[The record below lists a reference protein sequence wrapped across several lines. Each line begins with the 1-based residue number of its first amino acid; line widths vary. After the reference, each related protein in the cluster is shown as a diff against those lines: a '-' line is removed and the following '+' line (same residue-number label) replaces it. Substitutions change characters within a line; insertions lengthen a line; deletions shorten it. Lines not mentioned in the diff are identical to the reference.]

1 MKLVRIPVII
11 SLLVISISATA
22 GDILRYSRSAASW
35 NEALPLGNGRLGA
48 MVYGGPQR
56 EEIQLNEDTFWQGSP
71 FNYYNPEAKANLPLL
86 RQYIFSEKY
95 EEALALARTKF
106 MPEGISDEMGYLTA
120 GSVFIDFDSHDYLRT
135 YSRSLDMST
144 GIATTEYMLRG
155 FGGDIPLVKEEV
167 FTSLTDQLVVIHLS
181 SNIAEALDCSI
192 SYSAPLPSAG
202 SSITEDGIL
211 RFFVEP
217 NDLKFGGNS
226 HPVKI
231 DPVPNA
237 LHLVVD
243 IKASSKDGS
252 IKAENGKFIVS
263 DATDVTV
270 YVSLATNFVNFKD
283 TSADPVK
290 RNEQYIKAAR
300 DFDTMKE
307 SHAKAFKE
315 QYDRVTLDL
324 GHTTNDDFDTEF
336 RLKNFQNTWD
346 PDFIST
352 YFQFGRYLLISC
364 SQPGSQPATLQGIW
378 QGAAVP
384 KWKSAYTTNINLE
397 MNYWPSNVANLQE
410 TEDPLI
416 AMVRDFSESGRLTA
430 REMYGC
436 RGWML
441 HHNSDIWRST
451 GPSDGPGTGL
461 WNTCNAWLCHHLW
474 DRYLFT
480 CDKDYLAEVYPLMK
494 GACEFFCDLLVEDP
508 RTGHLV
514 TIPSSSPENKPKGVN
529 TTLSAGVTMDNQL
542 IRDLFKNTISASEI
556 LGLDKSFR
564 KELIKKCS
572 RLTPT
577 QIGQH
582 GQIMEWA
589 MDWDKPDDTHRHV
602 SHLWGL
608 FPGSEISA
616 TLTPDLAEAARTT
629 LRQRGDVSTGWSMGW
644 KVCWWSRLGDGDHA
658 MKLLRSLFTYM
669 SPEQFEGY
677 EGGGTYPNLFD
688 AHPPFQIDGNLGC
701 CAGIAEM
708 LIQSHEGFIHFLPA
722 LPSSWKDGRVCG
734 LKARGGFEI
743 KELCWKDGKV
753 TKAVIKSLCGNHLI
767 VKAYSGSGTV
777 TLKECDT
784 TVGQEIAIMPDSA
797 NAGSN

>member
-1 MKLVRIPVII
+1 MKKIIVSTI
-11 SLLVISISATA
+11 SLVFISISALA
-22 GDILRYSRSAASW
+22 GDILNYSRCASSW

-86 RQYIFSEKY
+86 RKLILSEQY
-95 EEALALARTKF
+95 EEALGVTAEKF
-106 MPEGISDEMGYLTA
+106 MPKGIQDEMGYMTS
-120 GSVFIDFDSHDYLRT
+120 GSVIIDFDAHDYLRT

-144 GIATTEYMLRG
+144 GIATAEYKLRG
-155 FGGDIPLVKEEV
+155 FGGPIPTVKEEV
-167 FTSLTDQLVVIHLS
+167 FTSLTDQLVVVHLS
-181 SNIAEALDCSI
+181 SNVAEALDCSI
-192 SYSAPLPSAG
+192 SYSTPLPLTE
-202 SSITEDGIL
+202 SSVTKDGCL
-211 RFFVEP
+211 RFNVEP
-217 NDLKFGGNS
+217 NDLKFGINS
-226 HPVKI
+226 HPVAK

-243 IKASSKDGS
+243 MKAVSKDGS
-252 IKAENGKFIVS
+252 VKVADGKFVVS
-263 DATDVTV
+263 DATDLTL
-270 YVSLATNFVNFKD
+270 YISLATNFVNFKD
-283 TSADPVK
+283 TSADPGR
-290 RNEQYIKAAR
+290 RNEKYMEAAR
-300 DFDTMKE
+300 DFEDMKE
-307 SHAKAFKE
+307 SHSKAFKA
-315 QYDRVTLDL
+315 QYDRVSLDL
-324 GHTTNDDFDTEF
+324 GHSANEAFDTEF
-336 RLKNFQNTWD
+336 RLKNFKNTWD
-346 PDFIST
+346 PDFIAS
-352 YFQFGRYLLISC
+352 YFQFGRYLLISS
-364 SQPGSQPATLQGIW
+364 SQPGSQPGTLQGIW

-397 MNYWPSNVANLQE
+397 MNYWPANVANLQE

-416 AMVRDFSESGRLTA
+416 SMTRDFSESGQLTA

-436 RGWML
+436 RGWVL

-451 GPSDGPGTGL
+451 GPSDSPGTGL

-480 CDKDYLAEVYPLMK
+480 CDEKYLADVYPLMK
-494 GACEFFCDLLVEDP
+494 GACEFFLDLLVEDP
-508 RTGHLV
+508 RTGYLV

-542 IRDLFKNTISASEI
+542 IRDLFRNTITASEI

-564 KELIKKCS
+564 KDLTKKCA

-577 QIGQH
+577 QIGRY
-582 GQIMEWA
+582 GQIQEWA
-589 MDWDKPDDTHRHV
+589 MDWDKPDDTHRHI

-608 FPGSEISA
+608 FPGSEISTA
-616 TLTPDLAEAARTT
+616 LTPDLAEAARTT

-658 MKLLRSLFTYM
+658 MKLLTSLFSYM
-669 SPEQFEGY
+669 SPEIFEGY

-708 LIQSHEGFIHFLPA
+708 LLQSHAGFIHLLPA
-722 LPSSWKDGRVCG
+722 LPSTWKDGRVCG

-743 KELCWKDGKV
+743 EELCWKDGKI
-753 TKAVIKSLCGNHLI
+753 TKAVIRSQCGKHLK
-767 VKAYSGSGTV
+767 VCAYSGSGFT

-784 TVGQEIAIMPDSA
+784 A
-797 NAGSN
+797 AGDVVRI